1 MRRSLQ
7 TGRASSNAV
16 LGLASLGLIAIPLA
30 SLTADLVILPEET
43 FHGAFV
49 GGPTGKP
56 SDTTLNNAVQPS
68 LLTAGR
74 SFDVPSGSKP
84 SPLFGAQPFTQRML
98 LLEEFGTK
106 PIQSGGGGAAK
117 VLSQPNSNRH
127 CIEGRDVDSFLRQPM
142 YPAPS
147 RTSNTIDRNPLRP
160 VIESTLARECETAP
174 CEGRPGGEDFAHQRW
189 AEFQPQVFVESALAG
204 SHPNSGM
211 RDAKQRHGY
220 AVGEFAPGGL
230 YHNTAGAP
238 GFEGTTAG
246 IRIKLHPNMP
256 EQDPLAVWTF
266 DGTLPLKLLQAR
278 YGETILFRNHNML
291 PVDPSANRGFGLH
304 TITTHEHNGHNPAE
318 SDGFA
323 NAFFFPGQYYDYR
336 WPMILA
342 GHDSINTDAS
352 DPRAGSPDGN
362 GGIHRIRGD
371 WRETMSTHWFHD
383 HMVDYTSQN
392 VYKGN
397 AAMMNYYSAIDRG
410 NEAINDGVNL
420 RLPSGSA
427 LDWGNRDYD
436 VNLCI
441 ADKATSQ
448 DGQLWMNPFQTN
460 GFLGDI
466 LTTNVQY
473 KPFFEVRARKYR
485 FRILNGCVARF
496 LKIGLVDQN
505 NNPVPMYLVANDGN
519 IMEHAVALDGTLGSR
534 LGELPEQSI
543 AERFDVIIDFSRF
556 TPGSRLYFV
565 NMLEHQNGAKPSR
578 SVPLRNITQGTYR
591 AITRDNNRDGIADE
605 WINGDPCVGKFLE
618 FRVQSYSGTD
628 LSMNPADYVEGRQ
641 QMIPLWRPTQTEL
654 ASAIHRTF
662 EFGRGGGTDGKP
674 WTIKADG
681 GQSLGANMSV
691 VSACPNIDQLS
702 ASGMGHIE
710 VWTIKNGGNGWSHP
724 VHVHFEEGIIL
735 SMDGQAPRNP
745 WKWARKDMY
754 RIGPVEAPSEYQ
766 IAIHVREFAGTY
778 VEHCHNTTHE
788 DNAMLLRWDSMR
800 AGQLMPLAT
809 PIPTWDGCE
818 FVATTALPT
827 ALSGD
832 GIGARR

>member
-238 GFEGTTAG
+238 GFDGTTAG

-336 WPMILA
+336 
-342 GHDSINTDAS
+342 
-352 DPRAGSPDGN
+352 
-362 GGIHRIRGD
+362 
-371 WRETMSTHWFHD
+371 
-383 HMVDYTSQN
+383 
-392 VYKGN
+392 
-397 AAMMNYYSAIDRG
+397 
-410 NEAINDGVNL
+410 
-420 RLPSGSA
+420 
-427 LDWGNRDYD
+427 
-436 VNLCI
+436 
-441 ADKATSQ
+441 
-448 DGQLWMNPFQTN
+448 
-460 GFLGDI
+460 
-466 LTTNVQY
+466 
-473 KPFFEVRARKYR
+473 
-485 FRILNGCVARF
+485 
-496 LKIGLVDQN
+496 
-505 NNPVPMYLVANDGN
+505 
-519 IMEHAVALDGTLGSR
+519 
-534 LGELPEQSI
+534 
-543 AERFDVIIDFSRF
+543 
-556 TPGSRLYFV
+556 
-565 NMLEHQNGAKPSR
+565 
-578 SVPLRNITQGTYR
+578 
-591 AITRDNNRDGIADE
+591 
-605 WINGDPCVGKFLE
+605 
-618 FRVQSYSGTD
+618 
-628 LSMNPADYVEGRQ
+628 
-641 QMIPLWRPTQTEL
+641 
-654 ASAIHRTF
+654 
-662 EFGRGGGTDGKP
+662 
-674 WTIKADG
+674 
-681 GQSLGANMSV
+681 
-691 VSACPNIDQLS
+691 
-702 ASGMGHIE
+702 
-710 VWTIKNGGNGWSHP
+710 
-724 VHVHFEEGIIL
+724 
-735 SMDGQAPRNP
+735 
-745 WKWARKDMY
+745 
-754 RIGPVEAPSEYQ
+754 
-766 IAIHVREFAGTY
+766 
-778 VEHCHNTTHE
+778 
-788 DNAMLLRWDSMR
+788 
-800 AGQLMPLAT
+800 
-809 PIPTWDGCE
+809 
-818 FVATTALPT
+818 
-827 ALSGD
+827 
-832 GIGARR
+832 